1 LLWVQFLLLLVVLFG
16 FGDVSPCNQFK
27 VLVLLDH
34 FHGHLVCGL
43 VGSIQ
48 VIKDVGVVAAEVP
61 LSHLPLP
68 LSLLLFTQHWVL
80 PPLRDELDVL
90 LLVVVVVLV
99 LTHDELLGT
108 VRVVLSLDSQ

>member
-1 LLWVQFLLLLVVLFG
+1 VVLFG

-34 FHGHLVCGL
+34 FHGHLACGL

-48 VIKDVGVVAAEVP
+48 VVKNVGIVAAEVP

-68 LSLLLFTQHWVL
+68 LSLLLFPLPWVL
-80 PPLRDELDVL
+80 PPLRDELEVL
-90 LLVVVVVLV
+90 LRVVVVVLV
-99 LTHDELLGT
+99 LTHDVLLGT
-108 VRVVLSLDSQ
+108 VRIVLSLDSQ